1 MGMQEGMQQA
11 LGQIDAIL
19 SSDTVGSSG
28 TVG

>member
-19 SSDTVGSSG
+19 SGSPAA
-28 TVG
+28 